1 MIRFDL
7 ENIAFE
13 EGSQDELYRLVLG
26 VCAEITI
33 IVGDRLFLSEP
44 SYPVVELARQI
55 QGQASLAIVA
65 GESFSLTSVELE
77 QPEFVRFEGTHA
89 GNYKIHSPFQR
100 YECGT
105 EISRVEVLNAFQR
118 FVGDVLVGGCSILR
132 RDLRPAVFD

>member
-7 ENIAFE
+7 ENIALE

-33 IVGDRLFLSEP
+33 TVGDRLFLGEP

-55 QGQASLAIVA
+55 QGRASRAIVA

-77 QPEFVRFEGTHA
+77 QPEFVRFERTQA
-89 GNYKIHSPFQR
+89 GNYNIHSPFQR

-105 EISRVEVLNAFQR
+105 EISRVEVLNSFQR

-132 RDLRPAVFD
+132 LDLRPAVFE